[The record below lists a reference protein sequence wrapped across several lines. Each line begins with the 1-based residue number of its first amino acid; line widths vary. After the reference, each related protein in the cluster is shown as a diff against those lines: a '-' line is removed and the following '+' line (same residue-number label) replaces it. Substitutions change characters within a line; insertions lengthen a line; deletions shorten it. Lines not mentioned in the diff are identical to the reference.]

1 MKKPPIPTGGCW
13 ITKDSAVTL
22 PTSAGALQLWHIAAA
37 AEHLVAAFP
46 DCPRWVSV
54 VLDRMILERD
64 RLLAQEV
71 A

>member
-1 MKKPPIPTGGCW
+1 MKKPLAGAGGW

-37 AEHLVAAFP
+37 AEHLIAAFP

-54 VLDRMILERD
+54 ALDHMILERD